1 MDIRLDKLLV
11 DRNLAQNRTK
21 AEEIITTYGVLV
33 NGKLFNKIGKKFPS
47 DAEIRLVISDE
58 RWSSI
63 HAQKLIEALSKWK
76 INLKNTSWFEIA
88 MDPCAASEVLLSEG
102 AKNSICLIEHNVLI
116 KERFKD
122 QKNLVLL
129 QNTPLRSLSNELIP
143 SLLDGMIIDTLTPL
157 NEVLPFITP
166 FLRPKGIAILIIK
179 PQIELDKSKLNKIGT
194 IAQSKYFP
202 FLKEQCIELALRN
215 QLVLT
220 DYKLSPLLGENGN
233 KEFMGL
239 FFKKDSA

>member
-11 DRNLAQNRTK
+11 DRDLAQNRTK

-47 DAEIRLVISDE
+47 DSEIRLVISDD

-76 INLKNTSWFEIA
+76 LSIKNTSWFEIA
-88 MDPCAASEVLLSEG
+88 MEPCAASEVLLSEG
-102 AKNSICLIEHNVLI
+102 AKNSICLVEHNVLI

-129 QNTPLRSLSNELIP
+129 QHTPLRSLSNELIP
-143 SLLDGMIIDTLTPL
+143 KPLDGMIIDTLTPL

-166 FLRPKGIAILIIK
+166 FLRPK
-179 PQIELDKSKLNKIGT
+179 
-194 IAQSKYFP
+194 
-202 FLKEQCIELALRN
+202 
-215 QLVLT
+215 
-220 DYKLSPLLGENGN
+220 
-233 KEFMGL
+233 
-239 FFKKDSA
+239 

>member
-33 NGKLFNKIGKKFPS
+33 NGKLFNKIGKKFPI
-47 DAEIRLVISDE
+47 DAEFRLVISDD

-63 HAQKLIEALSKWK
+63 HAQKLSI
-76 INLKNTSWFEIA
+76 KNTSWFEIA
-88 MDPCAASEVLLSEG
+88 MEPCAASEVLLSEG
-102 AKNSICLIEHNVLI
+102 AKNSICLVEHNVLI

-129 QNTPLRSLSNELIP
+129 QHTPLRSLSNELIP
-143 SLLDGMIIDTLTPL
+143 EPLDGMIIDTLTPL

-202 FLKEQCIELALRN
+202 LLKEQCIELALRN
-215 QLVLT
+215 QLVLS

>member
-1 MDIRLDKLLV
+1 M
-11 DRNLAQNRTK
+11 
-21 AEEIITTYGVLV
+21 E
-33 NGKLFNKIGKKFPS
+33 
-47 DAEIRLVISDE
+47 
-58 RWSSI
+58 
-63 HAQKLIEALSKWK
+63 
-76 INLKNTSWFEIA
+76 
-88 MDPCAASEVLLSEG
+88 PCAASEVLLSEG
-102 AKNSICLIEHNVLI
+102 AKNSICLVEHNVLI

-129 QNTPLRSLSNELIP
+129 QHTPLRSLSNELIP
-143 SLLDGMIIDTLTPL
+143 EPLDGMIIDTLTPL

-215 QLVLT
+215 QLVLS

>member
-1 MDIRLDKLLV
+1 MAGMKNYFTLTL
-11 DRNLAQNRTK
+11 
-21 AEEIITTYGVLV
+21 

-63 HAQKLIEALSKWK
+63 HAQKLIEGLTKWK
-76 INLKNTSWFEIA
+76 ISIKNTSWFEIA

-102 AKNSICLIEHNVLI
+102 AKKSICLIEHNVLI

-143 SLLDGMIIDTLTPL
+143 SPLDGII
-157 NEVLPFITP
+157 
-166 FLRPKGIAILIIK
+166 R
-179 PQIELDKSKLNKIGT
+179 
-194 IAQSKYFP
+194 
-202 FLKEQCIELALRN
+202 
-215 QLVLT
+215 
-220 DYKLSPLLGENGN
+220 
-233 KEFMGL
+233 
-239 FFKKDSA
+239 